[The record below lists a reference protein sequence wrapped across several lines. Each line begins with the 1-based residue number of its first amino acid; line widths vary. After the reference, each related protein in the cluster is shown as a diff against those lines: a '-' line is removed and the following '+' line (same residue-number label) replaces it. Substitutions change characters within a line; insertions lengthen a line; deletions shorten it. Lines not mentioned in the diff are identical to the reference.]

1 MGANTFG
8 NNFSLTIFGESHG
21 AAIGGV
27 IDGCPSG
34 LSIDFNMIEKELQRR
49 KTGLNSA
56 MSQRKESDEVIFLSG
71 IFEGKT
77 LGTPIAFMVKNEDAK
92 SADYESI
99 KDVYRPSHADFTY
112 QQKYGIRD
120 YRGGGRSSARTL
132 LPCVVAGA
140 IAKQIL
146 QQHNIEIRSF
156 VTQIGEERSPAFSND
171 EIIAILDKV
180 KKEKDT
186 VGAAVRVEIDNL
198 PVGVGEPYFR
208 KLQAVLAH
216 AMFSINA
223 VKGFEYGEG
232 FHAAAM
238 KGSECNDAFVNI
250 DGKIRTKTNHS
261 GGIQGGISNGEKV
274 YFNVAFKPIPTI
286 MQSQNTVDVNGNEI
300 VYEVEGRHDVC
311 VVPRVLPVVEAMT
324 AMAILDFCPLICTN
338 QHEKNISEDSC

>member
-8 NNFSLTIFGESHG
+8 NNFTLTTFGESHG
-21 AAIGGV
+21 EAVGGV

-34 LSIDFNMIEKELQRR
+34 LLIDLNMIEEELQRR
-49 KTGLNSA
+49 KTGTNSA
-56 MSQRKESDEVIFLSG
+56 MSQRKESDKVVFLSG

-77 LGTPIAFMVKNEDAK
+77 LGTPIAFMVKNEDAR
-92 SADYESI
+92 SADYENI
-99 KDVYRPSHADFTY
+99 KDIYRPSHADFTY

-120 YRGGGRSSARTL
+120 YRGGGRGSARTL

-146 QQHNIEIRSF
+146 QQHDIVILSF
-156 VTQIGEERSPAFSND
+156 VTQIGEERSDAFSSE
-171 EIIAILDKV
+171 EIVDILNKV
-180 KKEKDT
+180 KKENDT
-186 VGAAVRVEIDNL
+186 VGAVVRVEIDNM
-198 PVGVGEPYFR
+198 PIGIGEPHFR
-208 KLQAVLAH
+208 KLQAVLAQ

-238 KGSECNDAFVNI
+238 RGSECNDTFINI
-250 DGKIRTKTNHS
+250 DGKIRTRTNHS
-261 GGIQGGISNGEKV
+261 GGIQGGISNGEKI

-286 MQSQNTVDVNGNEI
+286 MQAQKTVNVNGDEV
-300 VYEVEGRHDVC
+300 VYDIAGRHDVC

-324 AMAILDFCPLICTN
+324 AIALVDFIR
-338 QHEKNISEDSC
+338 

>member
-8 NNFSLTIFGESHG
+8 NNFSLTTFGESHG
-21 AAIGGV
+21 VAIGGV

-34 LSIDFNMIEKELQRR
+34 LLIDFNMIEKELQRR

-112 QQKYGIRD
+112 QQKYGLRD

-146 QQHNIEIRSF
+146 QQHNIEIHSF
-156 VTQIGEERSPAFSND
+156 VTQIGEERSPAFSNED
-171 EIIAILDKV
+171 ILSILNKV

-198 PVGVGEPYFR
+198 PAGVGEPYFR
-208 KLQAVLAH
+208 KLQAVLAQ

-232 FHAAAM
+232 FHAASM
-238 KGSECNDAFVNI
+238 RGSECNDTFVNI

-324 AMAILDFCPLICTN
+324 AIAILDFCPLICTS
-338 QHEKNISEDSC
+338 QHEKY

>member
-8 NNFSLTIFGESHG
+8 NNFSLTTFGESHG

-34 LSIDFNMIEKELQRR
+34 LLIDFNMIEKELQRR

-156 VTQIGEERSPAFSND
+156 VTQIGEERSTAFSNED
-171 EIIAILDKV
+171 ILSLLNKV

-198 PVGVGEPYFR
+198 PAGVGEPYFR
-208 KLQAVLAH
+208 KLQAVLAQ

-232 FHAAAM
+232 FHAASM
-238 KGSECNDAFVNI
+238 RGSECNDAFITEN
-250 DGKIRTKTNHS
+250 GKIRTMTNHS

-286 MQSQNTVDVNGNEI
+286 MQSQDTVDVNGNEI

-324 AMAILDFCPLICTN
+324 AMAILDVLFANLHI
-338 QHEKNISEDSC
+338 ISTKKY

>member
-1 MGANTFG
+1 
-8 NNFSLTIFGESHG
+8 
-21 AAIGGV
+21 
-27 IDGCPSG
+27 
-34 LSIDFNMIEKELQRR
+34 
-49 KTGLNSA
+49 
-56 MSQRKESDEVIFLSG
+56 
-71 IFEGKT
+71 
-77 LGTPIAFMVKNEDAK
+77 MVKNEDAK

-146 QQHNIEIRSF
+146 QQHNIEIHSF
-156 VTQIGEERSPAFSND
+156 VTQIGEERSTAFSNE
-171 EIIAILDKV
+171 EIIDILEKV

-198 PVGVGEPYFR
+198 PAGVGEPYFR
-208 KLQAVLAH
+208 KLQAVLAQ

-232 FHAAAM
+232 FHAASM
-238 KGSECNDAFVNI
+238 RGSECNDTFVNI

-286 MQSQNTVDVNGNEI
+286 MQTQNTVDVNGNEI

-324 AMAILDFCPLICTN
+324 AMAILDVLFANL
-338 QHEKNISEDSC
+338 H